1 MFEITWLLGFLPDWI
16 WSLLL
21 IIGVTAVLASW
32 AFTFIPV
39 VSTYRLPIQVAGT
52 VAIVISV
59 WFLGAVANEQKWQAR
74 IKELEDKV
82 ANAELASKEKN
93 TKIQIRVVKQ
103 TEIIKERGQDIIEY
117 IDREVVK
124 YDNTCPIPKEAIK
137 ALNDAAE
144 VPKQ

>member
-39 VSTYRLPIQVAGT
+39 VGTYRLPIQVAGT

-82 ANAELASKEKN
+82 ASSELASKEKN